1 MQACV
6 MLIGNTRAENFQGS
20 KIWFPA
26 SFMFSLRHD
35 LDFASGML
43 PFTGCYCLVLL
54 SLLRLNF
61 VLLDEC
67 VDENP
72 LKRAITR

>member
-1 MQACV
+1 
-6 MLIGNTRAENFQGS
+6 
-20 KIWFPA
+20 
-26 SFMFSLRHD
+26 
-35 LDFASGML
+35 
-43 PFTGCYCLVLL
+43 L